1 MGVFVR
7 LFGKIKDT
15 LAKNRY
21 FRLYLCDPEIRLTLK
36 LLFGL
41 LLNLAYVAFNAV
53 SGILYRSA
61 WLITAAAYHTM
72 LVAIH
77 YIILRVGRGKRE
89 RREENRACVRGGILL
104 LLVDFA
110 VTAMILNTLFS
121 GRTASYSALVVVTLF
136 AFAVY
141 NLISTAAALARKS
154 EEERPAHRA
163 AHTVRIVA
171 ALMSAFNLVTAIL
184 PKLSLDAR
192 AAMALQLI
200 CGVFVSVFVLAL
212 TVVMISSSIK
222 HC

>member
-21 FRLYLCDPEIRLTLK
+21 FRLYLNDPEIRLALT

-41 LLNLAYVAFNAV
+41 LLNLTYVAFNAV

-61 WLITAAAYHTM
+61 WLITVAVYHTM

-77 YIILRVGRGKRE
+77 YIILRVGRAKTDLRTE
-89 RREENRACVRGGILL
+89 HRACVRGGIIL

-110 VTAMILNTLFS
+110 VSAMILNTLYS
-121 GRTASYSALVVVTLF
+121 GRASSYPALVVITLF

-141 NLISTAAALARKS
+141 NLVATAVALARKS
-154 EEERPAHRA
+154 EDERPTHRA

-184 PKLSLDAR
+184 PRLSLDVR
-192 AAMALQLI
+192 AEMALRLI

-212 TVVMISSSIK
+212 TFLMISASIK